1 MNLTHRTIAAL
12 LLGLGLIAPS
22 ADAETIQLRIADL
35 RSADG
40 RVKINVYAPPR
51 KAVAERII
59 AAARGTMNVELDVP
73 AGAYA
78 IMIYHDENANGR
90 LDRGGLLRMPTEGY
104 AFSNDAPVRLGPPSF
119 DAMRVDVA
127 PAARVLTTVHMR
139 YPGGK

>member
-1 MNLTHRTIAAL
+1 MNLTHKTFAAL
-12 LLGLGLIAPS
+12 LLSLPLIAQS
-22 ADAETIQLRIADL
+22 AHAETIQLRIEDV

-51 KAVAERII
+51 KPVTERIM
-59 AAARGTMNVELDVP
+59 AAARGTMNVELEVP

-78 IMIYHDENANGR
+78 IMIYHDENANGK

-119 DAMRVDVA
+119 EAMRVEVA
-127 PAARVLTTVHMR
+127 RTARVVAIVHMR
-139 YPGGK
+139 YPGGN